1 MELKDDFS
9 HEISK
14 LSLWLAEHQMNL
26 EFYKEFGTYINTL
39 PLKSVGNIVHANSCD
54 VDWFSVCPN
63 NKDEEIYLIGNPPF
77 SGTHRQTKEQKK
89 DIKKIFS
96 KDFRIYRELDYVC
109 CWFWLGA
116 KYIKDS
122 KAELAFVSTNSI
134 CQGSHV
140 EILWPT

>member
-1 MELKDDFS
+1 MDILKEKGSFPETSISLQNFYGIETDDFS

-77 SGTHRQTKEQKK
+77 LEPIDKLK
-89 DIKKIFS
+89 IKKRYRKIFL
-96 KDFRIYRELDYVC
+96 K
-109 CWFWLGA
+109 
-116 KYIKDS
+116 
-122 KAELAFVSTNSI
+122 
-134 CQGSHV
+134 
-140 EILWPT
+140 ILEFIEN